1 MWQHPEHESSWAT
14 TPRAMSALD
23 LLSWIN
29 RILFVVLFIAVAW
42 RTIRQPT
49 RAHVNT
55 SLLFGGIALAVV
67 GSLLSDAA
75 AFDPPWLPG
84 ALITLLNVCPW
95 AMLRLVD
102 DFRGSPRW
110 VQLAGTV
117 TFIAL
122 ALLGLLF
129 FERYP
134 QVVELATIAW
144 FLVVGGYAAVSFARS
159 SRRSRGLTRWRM
171 AAVAVGACLFIAAI
185 VIVFAAALL
194 PDVAPVTGPVT
205 QVLALASVVSFF
217 LGFAAPAWLRRAWRE
232 PDLRSFLERSVHL
245 SGVVDDRDVLT
256 ELQRAAAD
264 TLGAPG
270 AALGLADATGET
282 MRYVRADGSWLE
294 VPADTYIAGRAF
306 VTQKRLIVTDAAA
319 SDPEHASVY
328 AGAGARV
335 VIAVPVTAE
344 EHRLGV
350 LTVYGDRAPIFVEDD
365 LWLVQLLADQ
375 AAVILEARRMAHEAG
390 QLRAREESTL
400 LKEEFLSAAAHDLRT
415 PLTVLLGQAEL
426 LERRV
431 QRDPGAPVDPAGI
444 VRIARESRRLRDL
457 VSDLLEAQRLEDV
470 GPSVDQEPA
479 DIRELIRSSIER
491 YEYDGARFA
500 PDLPAEPILV
510 RMDPVRVEQVLDNLL
525 ENAVKYA
532 PAAPPTEVR
541 AWEEDGEARIAVI
554 DHGMGIPA
562 TERGLVFDRF
572 VRASNAQARSDT
584 GLGLGLYICRRIV
597 ESHGGRIWAE
607 ETPGGGSTFI
617 IALPAEV
624 LPQPVDDSPRGDIPL
639 SPAAGASFDA

>member
-1 MWQHPEHESSWAT
+1 
-14 TPRAMSALD
+14 MSALD
-23 LLSWIN
+23 LLSWIT
-29 RILFVVLFIAVAW
+29 RILFVLLFVAVAW
-42 RTIRQPT
+42 RATRQPT
-49 RAHVNT
+49 RSNANT
-55 SLLFGGIALAVV
+55 AILFGGIALAVV
-67 GSLLSDAA
+67 ASLVADLLAV
-75 AFDPPWLPG
+75 DPPWLPG
-84 ALITLLNVCPW
+84 VLITLLNLCPW

-110 VQLAGTV
+110 VQLGGTV

-122 ALLGLLF
+122 AALNLLLF
-129 FERYP
+129 ETYP
-134 QVVELATIAW
+134 QVVGLATIAW
-144 FLVVGGYAAVSFARS
+144 FLVVGGYAAVAFARA

-171 AAVAVGACLFIAAI
+171 AAVAIGAYLFIAAI
-185 VIVFAAALL
+185 VIVFAAVL
-194 PDVAPVTGPVT
+194 APEFQPVSNPVT
-205 QVLALASVVSFF
+205 QVVALAAVVAFF
-217 LGFAAPAWLRRAWRE
+217 LGFAPPAWLRRAWRE
-232 PDLRSFLERSVHL
+232 PDLRTFLERSVHL
-245 SGVVDDRDVLT
+245 SGVADDREVVS

-270 AALGLADATGET
+270 AALGLADAEGRT
-282 MRYVRADGSWLE
+282 MRYVQVDGSWLE
-294 VPADTYIAGRAF
+294 VPADTYVGGRAF
-306 VTQKRLIVTDAAA
+306 LSQKRLIVTDAAA
-319 SDPEHASVY
+319 SDPEHAAVY
-328 AGAGARV
+328 EGAQARV
-335 VIAVPVTAE
+335 VIAVPVTADE
-344 EHRLGV
+344 RRLGV
-350 LTVYGDRAPIFVEDD
+350 LIVYGDRAPIFVEDD

-375 AAVILEARRMAHEAG
+375 TAVILEARRMAQEAG

-426 LERRV
+426 LERRLE
-431 QRDPGAPVDPAGI
+431 RDPGAPIDPAGI

-470 GPSVDQEPA
+470 GPSEDQEPA
-479 DIRELIRSSIER
+479 DIRELVRASIDR
-491 YEYDGARFA
+491 YEYDGARFTPA
-500 PDLPAEPILV
+500 LPDEPVLV
-510 RMDPVRVEQVLDNLL
+510 RMDPVRLEQVLDNLL

-532 PAAPPTEVR
+532 SGGRPTEVR
-541 AWEEDGEARIAVI
+541 AWREDGEARIAVV

-562 TERGLVFDRF
+562 TERELVFERF

-624 LPQPVDDSPRGDIPL
+624 LPEPVDDSPPGDIPL
-639 SPAAGASFDA
+639 SPAAGSSFDA

>member
-1 MWQHPEHESSWAT
+1 
-14 TPRAMSALD
+14 MSALD
-23 LLSWIN
+23 LLSWIS
-29 RILFVVLFIAVAW
+29 RILFVVLFLAVAW

-55 SLLFGGIALAVV
+55 TLLFGGIALAVV
-67 GSLLSDAA
+67 GALLSDAA
-75 AFDPPWLPG
+75 GFEPPWLPG
-84 ALITLLNVCPW
+84 ALISLLNVCPW

-110 VQLAGTV
+110 VQLGGTV

-122 ALLGLLF
+122 AVLGLLF

-134 QVVELATIAW
+134 QIVELATIAW
-144 FLVVGGYAAVSFARS
+144 FLVVGGYAAVAFARS

-171 AAVAVGACLFIAAI
+171 AAVALGAYLFIATI

-194 PDVAPVTGPVT
+194 PDVAAVSAPLT

-232 PDLRSFLERSVHL
+232 PHLRSFLERSVHL

-270 AALGLADATGET
+270 AALGLADAGGET

-294 VPADTYIAGRAF
+294 VPADTFIGGQAF
-306 VTQKRLIVTDAAA
+306 TTQKRLVVTNAAA

-328 AGAGARV
+328 EGAHARV

-344 EHRLGV
+344 EHKLGV

-375 AAVILEARRMAHEAG
+375 AAVILEARRMAREAG

-426 LERRV
+426 LERRL
-431 QRDPGAPVDPAGI
+431 QRDPGAQVDPAGI

-470 GPSVDQEPA
+470 GPSFDQEPA
-479 DIRELIRSSIER
+479 DIRELVRASIER
-491 YEYDGARFA
+491 YEYEGARFT
-500 PDLPAEPILV
+500 PELPAEPILV
-510 RMDPVRVEQVLDNLL
+510 RMDPVRLEQVLDNLL

-532 PAAPPTEVR
+532 PGAPPTQVR
-541 AWEEDGEARIAVI
+541 AWREDGEARIAVI
-554 DHGMGIPA
+554 DHGMGIPP

-584 GLGLGLYICRRIV
+584 GLGLGLHICKRIV

-624 LPQPVDDSPRGDIPL
+624 LPQPVDDRPPGDIPL